1 MARITS
7 TAVFT
12 GGGTAGHVFPAFPV
26 IQRLKDSGCDI
37 LWIGSK
43 HGIERTLVQAEG
55 IRYIAV
61 PAGKLRRY
69 FSLRNFIDLFR
80 IAAGF
85 LCSLLIL
92 RRERPCFLFSKGGF
106 VSCPPAAAAAVLGIP
121 AFTHESD
128 IDPGLATSLNMRFGA
143 VLLASYPDTLEF
155 IASRYRSK
163 ALVTGNPV
171 RDALFSGSRAKGRG
185 FAGLDAEGP
194 RPLVLVLGGSQGAR
208 EINSLVFGCLD
219 NLVITAALV
228 HQTGPQTDAPPGRPG
243 YTAAPFFGEELPD
256 LMAAADLVIS
266 RAGAGALWELAASG
280 TPGIL
285 IPLRRGTRGDQIRN
299 AALAE
304 ERGMA
309 LTLGSGA
316 PPDELYRL
324 IRDLLGDA
332 RRLQA
337 MARAAQHFPCAEAP
351 RSTPA
356 GGTPASGTTAG
367 GGPEGE
373 GGTTAGGGPARQA
386 APRIINALKEYIP

>member
-7 TAVFT
+7 KAVFT

-26 IQRLKDSGCDI
+26 IQSLKHSGCDI

-43 HGIERTLVQAEG
+43 HGIERALVQAEG

-69 FSLRNFIDLFR
+69 FSPRNFIDLFR

-85 LCSLLIL
+85 FRSLLIL

-128 IDPGLATSLNMRFGA
+128 IDPGLATRLNMRFGA

-155 IASRYRSK
+155 IAPRYRSK

-171 RDALFSGSRAKGRG
+171 RDALFSGSRAKGRV
-185 FAGLDAEGP
+185 FAGLDAEDP
-194 RPLVLVLGGSQGAR
+194 RPLVLVLGGSQGAG
-208 EINSLVFGCLD
+208 EINSLIFGCLD
-219 NLVITAALV
+219 DLLITAALV
-228 HQTGPQTDAPPGRPG
+228 HQTGPRTDVPRGRRG
-243 YTAAPFFGEELPD
+243 YTAAPFFGEELSD

-309 LTLGSGA
+309 LMLGSGA

-324 IRDLLGDA
+324 IRELLNDPRRLETMAQAA
-332 RRLQA
+332 RR
-337 MARAAQHFPCAEAP
+337 FPCPEIP
-351 RSTPA
+351 GGTTP
-356 GGTPASGTTAG
+356 GGTPASGTG
-367 GGPEGE
+367 SKD
-373 GGTTAGGGPARQA
+373 GTTGGAVPARQA
-386 APRIINALKEYIP
+386 APRIIDALKDYIP